1 MSKSIAI
8 AATAAVLMMLGA
20 PAAVAQAY
28 PPAPAP
34 YMRPIP
40 RIEINPRLRVQYYR
54 DCVDGYVVEP
64 RLTGPTVVPRM
75 RCRWAKRYY
84 AY

>member
-1 MSKSIAI
+1 MPKSLAI
-8 AATAAVLMMLGA
+8 AATAAVLSALGT
-20 PAAVAQAY
+20 PAVLAQAY

-34 YMRPIP
+34 FVRPIP